1 MLMKAEF
8 LTSKNHY
15 AQVMGRRG
23 SRVSRL
29 IVMKT
34 VANELEHSRCGL
46 VVSRRVGKAVVRNRV
61 RRRLREILRQL
72 QIKPG
77 WDIVLIA
84 RASAATAGYT
94 DIEKEV
100 RTLLAQANL
109 LAGDYEEAFSR
120 AN

>member
-1 MLMKAEF
+1 MKAEF
-8 LTSKNHY
+8 LTSKSHY

-34 VANELEHSRCGL
+34 LANELEHSRCGL

-61 RRRLREILRQL
+61 RRRLREILLQL
-72 QIKPG
+72 QLRPG

-84 RASAATAGYT
+84 RTATAAAGYA

-100 RTLLAQANL
+100 RALLAEANL
-109 LAGDYEEAFSR
+109 LAGDYEEAFSG